1 LALSRFNVGEGVHDD
16 DGTRR
21 CVEHGGAPRIGGG
34 AGEILVTSAAAGAAG
49 LDENLE
55 RRTLELKGKQ
65 DVVDVVSVTVRP
77 AVTAG

>member
-1 LALSRFNVGEGVHDD
+1 MAGDELGRSDP
-16 DGTRR
+16 GT
-21 CVEHGGAPRIGGG
+21 P
-34 AGEILVTSAAAGAAG
+34 G

-55 RRTLELKGKQ
+55 RRMLELGGSR